1 MMIEYLQDNEIMS
14 ISTAE
19 KITLIRESERLTRR
33 EFSELTGIKY
43 ATLCSYESGTN
54 GMTVAM
60 AERIVQHPLFKKYT
74 LWFMT
79 GETAPAAGQ
88 IEPALAH
95 SGHEKETYLHS
106 EKKTG

>member
-1 MMIEYLQDNEIMS
+1 MAELNYYGEIMS
-14 ISTAE
+14 ISWAD
-19 KITLIRESERLTRR
+19 KIALIRESERLTRK

-43 ATLCSYESGTN
+43 GTLCSYESGTK
-54 GMTVAM
+54 GMTVVM
-60 AERIVQHPLFKKYT
+60 AEKMLQHPLFKKYT

-95 SGHEKETYLHS
+95 SGREKETYLYS